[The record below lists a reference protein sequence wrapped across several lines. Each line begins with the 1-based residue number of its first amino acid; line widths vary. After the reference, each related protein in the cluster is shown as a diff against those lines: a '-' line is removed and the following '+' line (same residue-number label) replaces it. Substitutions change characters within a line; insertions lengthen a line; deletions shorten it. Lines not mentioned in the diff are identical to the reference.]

1 MALEFTP
8 ESEAKV
14 KEFEETYYNK
24 MACLLPT
31 LWVAQDQF
39 GYLPPEAL
47 DLVAERLEL
56 PRMHVESV
64 ASFYHLYKREKVG
77 RHHIQICRTL
87 SCAMFGSQTLLE
99 HLEEKYNLKPGEVTP
114 DGKFSLET
122 AECLAL
128 CGTGPAMLINKD
140 TYEHVTVEKLD
151 KILDSLE

>member
-87 SCAMFGSQTLLE
+87 SCAMYGSMTPART
-99 HLEEKYNLKPGEVTP
+99 PGGEIRP
-114 DGKFSLET
+114 ET
-122 AECLAL
+122 GQSDSRRKVQPRNRRMSGAL
-128 CGTGPAMLINKD
+128 RDASS
-140 TYEHVTVEKLD
+140 HVD
-151 KILDSLE
+151 Q